1 MDRESISLD
10 ERIIFALDVPGAE
23 SARDLVKRLEGE
35 IRFFKMGLQLF
46 LAAGFPLVE
55 WIVGRGHRVMLD
67 LKFYDIPRTV
77 ELACEQLNN
86 KNITF
91 ATVHGHRS
99 ILEAAV
105 KGAADYSVLA
115 VTVLTSL
122 GKDELREMDSPIG
135 IQKLVERRAKF
146 ARDAGCQGVVCSA
159 LEARAVRRVVGN
171 DMFIVT
177 PGIRPS
183 GLMGTGDDQK
193 RIQTPY
199 MAIKDGADFLVM
211 GRPISMSRRPEET
224 VRSVKKEIARALSE
238 KMPKTNR

>member
-1 MDRESISLD
+1 MDRQSISLD
-10 ERIIFALDVPGAE
+10 ERIIFALDVPGQE
-23 SARDLVKRLEGE
+23 SAKDLVKRLEGE
-35 IRFFKMGLQLF
+35 IRFFKVGLQLF

-55 WIVGRGHRVMLD
+55 WIEERGHRVMLD

-77 ELACEQLNN
+77 ELACEQLNG

-105 KGAADYSVLA
+105 KGARDYSVLA

-122 GKDELREMDSPIG
+122 GKDELREMDSPLSMEE
-135 IQKLVERRAKF
+135 LVSKRAEF
-146 ARDAGCQGVVCSA
+146 ARAAGCQGVVCSA
-159 LEARAVRRVVGN
+159 LEARAVRRVIGD

-183 GLMGTGDDQK
+183 GLFGADDDQK

-199 MAIKDGADFLVM
+199 KAIKDGADFLVM
-211 GRPISMSRRPEET
+211 GRPISMSKRPEET
-224 VRSVKKEIARALSE
+224 VNSVKKEIARALSE
-238 KMPKTNR
+238 KKAKN

>member
-1 MDRESISLD
+1 MDRQSISLD
-10 ERIIFALDVPGAE
+10 ERIIFALDVPGAG
-23 SARDLVKRLEGE
+23 SARDLVKRVEGD
-35 IRFFKMGLQLF
+35 IRFFKVGLQLF

-55 WIVGRGHRVMLD
+55 WIEGRGHRVMLD

-77 ELACEQLNN
+77 ELACEQLNGRH
-86 KNITF
+86 ITF
-91 ATVHGHRS
+91 ATVHGHKS

-105 KGAADYSVLA
+105 KGARDYSVLA

-122 GKDELREMDSPIG
+122 GRDELREMDSPLSIEE
-135 IQKLVERRAKF
+135 LVAKRAKF

-159 LEARAVRRVVGN
+159 LEAEAVRRVIGD

-183 GLMGTGDDQK
+183 GLTGEDDDQK

-199 MAIKDGADFLVM
+199 KAIKDGADFLVM
-211 GRPISMSRRPEET
+211 GRPISMSKRPEET
-224 VRSVKKEIARALSE
+224 VNSVKKEIARALSE
-238 KMPKTNR
+238 KKAKN

>member
-1 MDRESISLD
+1 MDRQSISLD
-10 ERIIFALDVPGAE
+10 ERIIFALDVPGQE
-23 SARDLVKRLEGE
+23 SAKDLVKRLEGE
-35 IRFFKMGLQLF
+35 IRFFKVGLQLF

-55 WIVGRGHRVMLD
+55 WIEGRGHRVMLD

-77 ELACEQLNN
+77 ELACEQLNG

-105 KGAADYSVLA
+105 KGARDYSVLA

-122 GKDELREMDSPIG
+122 GKDELREMDSPLSMEE
-135 IQKLVERRAKF
+135 LVSKRAEY
-146 ARDAGCQGVVCSA
+146 ARAAGCQGVVCSA
-159 LEARAVRRVVGN
+159 LEARAVRRVIGD
-171 DMFIVT
+171 DMFMVT

-183 GLMGTGDDQK
+183 GLFGADDDQK

-199 MAIKDGADFLVM
+199 KAIKDGADFLVM
-211 GRPISMSRRPEET
+211 GRPISMSKRPEET
-224 VRSVKKEIARALSE
+224 VNSVKKEIARALSE
-238 KMPKTNR
+238 KKAKN

>member
-1 MDRESISLD
+1 MDRQSISLD
-10 ERIIFALDVPGAE
+10 ERIIFALDVPGQE
-23 SARDLVKRLEGE
+23 SAKDLVKRLEGE
-35 IRFFKMGLQLF
+35 IRFFKVGLQLF

-55 WIVGRGHRVMLD
+55 WIEERGHRVMLD

-77 ELACEQLNN
+77 ELACEQLNG

-105 KGAADYSVLA
+105 KGARDYSVLA

-122 GKDELREMDSPIG
+122 GKDELREMDSPLSMEE
-135 IQKLVERRAKF
+135 LVSKRAEF
-146 ARDAGCQGVVCSA
+146 ARAAGCQGVVCSA
-159 LEARAVRRVVGN
+159 LEARAVRRVIGD

-183 GLMGTGDDQK
+183 GLFGADDDQK

-199 MAIKDGADFLVM
+199 KAIKDGADFLVM
-211 GRPISMSRRPEET
+211 GRPISMSKRPEET
-224 VRSVKKEIARALSE
+224 VNSVRKEVARALSE
-238 KMPKTNR
+238 KKAKN

>member
-1 MDRESISLD
+1 MDRQSISLD
-10 ERIIFALDVPGAE
+10 ERIIFALDVPGPE
-23 SARDLVKRLEGE
+23 SAKDLVKRLEDE
-35 IRFFKMGLQLF
+35 IRFFKVGLQLF

-55 WIVGRGHRVMLD
+55 WIEGRGHRVMLD

-77 ELACEQLNN
+77 ELACEQLNG

-91 ATVHGHRS
+91 ATVHGHKS

-105 KGAADYSVLA
+105 KGARDYSVLA

-122 GKDELREMDSPIG
+122 GKDELREMDSPLSIEE
-135 IQKLVERRAKF
+135 LVGKRAEF
-146 ARDAGCQGVVCSA
+146 ARAAGCQGVVCSA
-159 LEARAVRRVVGN
+159 LEAKAVRRVIGN
-171 DMFIVT
+171 DMFMVT

-183 GLMGTGDDQK
+183 GLTGANDDQK

-211 GRPISMSRRPEET
+211 GRPISMSKRPEET
-224 VRSVKKEIARALSE
+224 VNCVKKEIARALSE
-238 KMPKTNR
+238 KKAQN

>member
-1 MDRESISLD
+1 MDRQSISLD
-10 ERIIFALDVPGAE
+10 ERIIFALDVPGQE
-23 SARDLVKRLEGE
+23 SAKDLVKRLEGE
-35 IRFFKMGLQLF
+35 IRFFKVGLQLF

-55 WIVGRGHRVMLD
+55 WIEGRGHRVMLD

-77 ELACEQLNN
+77 ELACEQLNG

-105 KGAADYSVLA
+105 KGARDYSVLA

-122 GKDELREMDSPIG
+122 GKDELREMDSPLSMEE
-135 IQKLVERRAKF
+135 LVSKRAEF
-146 ARDAGCQGVVCSA
+146 AKAAGCQGVVCSA
-159 LEARAVRRVVGN
+159 LEARAVRRVIGD

-183 GLMGTGDDQK
+183 GLFGADDDQK

-199 MAIKDGADFLVM
+199 KAIKDGADFLVM
-211 GRPISMSRRPEET
+211 GRPISMSKRPEET
-224 VRSVKKEIARALSE
+224 VNSVRKEVARALSE
-238 KMPKTNR
+238 KKAKN